1 MAKVYLNECCI
12 FFVNFLRIQDKLQI
26 TRAVF
31 VLTKWSGMEPTNVSL
46 PKHPQ
51 VPLWFTYLCVI
62 SSFFSPLWWAFFP
75 TNELVKY
82 SYTSTHHISY
92 ILSHMRIDT
101 SICFMQVY
109 RGRQK
114 SDQNKKVIQFEPVII
129 ALDYTTNSCGMVEY
143 RQWKPHF
150 QLASRPGKQSPNQ
163 VCRHLLLGSSK
174 RCWDSGWHFCF
185 QW

>member
-1 MAKVYLNECCI
+1 MEWYGADQRVSTKASPGAPLIYLSMCD
-12 FFVNFLRIQDKLQI
+12 FK
-26 TRAVF
+26 
-31 VLTKWSGMEPTNVSL
+31 
-46 PKHPQ
+46 
-51 VPLWFTYLCVI
+51 
-62 SSFFSPLWWAFFP
+62 FFSPLWWAFFP

-129 ALDYTTNSCGMVEY
+129 ALDYTT
-143 RQWKPHF
+143 
-150 QLASRPGKQSPNQ
+150 QLMWDGRVSAVKATLSTCLRAQGSSHQTKFAGIF
-163 VCRHLLLGSSK
+163 LLGSSK